1 MGLQRVGHNWTAF
14 TFLHSVCV
22 CVCVCA
28 RAHAY
33 NNIKMQGPFVHPVE
47 EVNICCCFVVA
58 KPCLTFCDPM
68 DRSQPASSVHGIIL
82 ARILECLAISFSRG
96 SSWLRNRTHISCTAS
111 RFFTTKSPGK
121 HLIYTQCTPNWLGG
135 LTFWCQELLADTEAQ
150 WV

>member
-1 MGLQRVGHNWTAF
+1 MGDLGSIPGLGRFPGEGKGYPLQHSGLENSMDCIVHGVAKSWTQLNGF
-14 TFLHSVCV
+14 HFLAQCVCV

-96 SSWLRNRTHISCTAS
+96 SS
-111 RFFTTKSPGK
+111 
-121 HLIYTQCTPNWLGG
+121 
-135 LTFWCQELLADTEAQ
+135 
-150 WV
+150 